1 MLVKRWNAL
10 VNYVKYRTKSVNEHG
25 IHSPFVFNL
34 LTQVFYNK
42 TKFYSYSTIESLRSK
57 LFEND
62 KLINHIDLGAGSQIN
77 KNKQLTISQIAIQAA
92 KSEKYAQLLFRLVN
106 YFQPQTIIEFGTSLG
121 ISGAYLASGN
131 LKAKLITMEG
141 SPEIA
146 AVAKQNFKALQLI
159 NIEQL
164 VGNFD
169 DLLPAVI
176 KENEKLDFVFFDG
189 NHRKEATINYFTQCL
204 KNSHEHSVFVF
215 DDIYWS
221 EGMQKAWEEI
231 KSHTK
236 VTVTIDIFQ
245 MGIVFFRTEQ
255 VKQHFV
261 VKY

>member
-1 MLVKRWNAL
+1 VKKWNSL
-10 VNYVKYRTKSVNEHG
+10 VNYLKYRIKSVNEHG
-25 IHSPFVFNL
+25 VHSPFVFDL
-34 LTQVFYNK
+34 LTQVLFNK
-42 TKFYSYSTIESLRSK
+42 TNFYSYATIESLRNK
-57 LFEND
+57 LVENN

-77 KNKQLTISQIAIQAA
+77 NKKQQKISQIALQAA

-106 YFQPQTIIEFGTSLG
+106 YFQPKTILEFGTSLG
-121 ISGAYLASGN
+121 ISGAYLACGN
-131 LKAKLITMEG
+131 IKSKLITMEG

-146 AVAKQNFKALQLI
+146 AVAKQNFNALQLI

-169 DLLPAVI
+169 ELLPTVM
-176 KENEKLDFVFFDG
+176 KENDKLDFVFFDG
-189 NHRKEATINYFTQCL
+189 NHRKEATLKYFTQCL
-204 KNSHEHSVFVF
+204 NNSHEHSVFVF

-221 EGMQKAWEEI
+221 EGMQEAWEEI
-231 KSHTK
+231 KKHPK

-245 MGIVFFRTEQ
+245 MGMVFFRTEQ